1 MKPLRSLN
9 RDRVSAVLLIL
20 LGIAIALQA
29 VTYRLGT
36 LTKMGPGFIPAFLG
50 FVLVLVGLAIG
61 VTAEKGDFGTAK
73 THHMEWRGWLCILG
87 GVLAFVVLGKYGG
100 LVPASFAAVFISAMG
115 DKGNTWKSALLLAV
129 AMSLAAVIIFH
140 YGLHLQLDMFTWG

>member
-1 MKPLRSLN
+1 MNLRRLN
-9 RDRVSAVLLIL
+9 PDRVSAVLLII
-20 LGIAIALQA
+20 LGIAISLQA
-29 VTYRLGT
+29 LTYRLGS

-50 FVLVLVGLAIG
+50 LLLVLVGIAIG
-61 VTAEKGDFGTAK
+61 ITAEKGDFGNAK

-87 GVLAFVVLGKYGG
+87 GVVAFVVLGKYGG

-115 DKGNTWKSALLLAV
+115 DKGNTWRSALVLGI
-129 AMSLAAVIIFH
+129 AMSLAAVVIFH